1 MPKIE
6 RKKIT
11 ENMRTDALRR
21 VDGKLKPS
29 VLKDAEVSGF
39 ALHVTRQ
46 RSFWALS
53 YQPRGLN
60 PATSKRWAFCEN
72 TCCPRSI
79 PPGSRFRPCF
89 SIRPPNPPTAQS

>member
-29 VLKDAEVSGF
+29 VLKDGEVGNAVSG
-39 ALHVTRQ
+39 R
-46 RSFWALS
+46 
-53 YQPRGLN
+53 
-60 PATSKRWAFCEN
+60 
-72 TCCPRSI
+72 
-79 PPGSRFRPCF
+79 
-89 SIRPPNPPTAQS
+89 